1 MIKGG
6 VEREIETL
14 RAWNRAEIRR
24 ENLTGDR
31 REMEREL
38 EKSGS
43 GTEHKGKRKKSWE
56 GL

>member
-1 MIKGG
+1 MVKGG

-14 RAWNRAEIRR
+14 RAWNRAEMRR
-24 ENLTGDR
+24 ESLTGDR
-31 REMEREL
+31 REMGREL

-43 GTEHKGKRKKSWE
+43 GREHKGKTKKSWE